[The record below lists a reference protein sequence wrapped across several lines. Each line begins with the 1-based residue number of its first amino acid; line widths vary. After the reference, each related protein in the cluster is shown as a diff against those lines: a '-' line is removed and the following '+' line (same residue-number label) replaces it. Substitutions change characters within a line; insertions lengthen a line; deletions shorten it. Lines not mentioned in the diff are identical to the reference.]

1 MTTLHNDGMR
11 RRVTVVGNE
20 QHNEDGTTGTP
31 RKTTASSHSSS
42 GISSPT
48 TDIISKKAGAVRNDD
63 TKPKRKLPYQ
73 HIDSSRT
80 MGAVFVF
87 LGLCVV
93 LFELHRTSNNYAYTP
108 SLLIKRF
115 SNILPHPKMVDTLG
129 DGPVPRSNGWHL
141 WGYHTF
147 KDKFN
152 CSAYLADKT
161 KPLPTMEYWQTM
173 LNAYNQVVDPTY
185 KFDDVVPPTQGY
197 RLNED
202 GPQPYYAKLSPGKG
216 RGVFASRDIK
226 KGEIVHN
233 GTKSDVVFPNAT
245 SWKRFMF
252 ALPRKMACDNAEWT
266 FIQRY
271 EEGGPMRIVSSLN
284 IAILMNEGDTLEQV
298 NVEPQNEDRNF
309 SEYATVLYA
318 TRDIKKDEEILMD
331 YDDYPTDLNAAG
343 LADLILSPESCR
355 SLETCSVSEFVH
367 MFKIMRRDIP
377 WFMPAVV
384 VYIVCSLAVM
394 YHL

>member
-1 MTTLHNDGMR
+1 MSIIGRRKIITAKTNGGSGSFSQEIAALNNDSPTSLGR
-11 RRVTVVGNE
+11 KHTSKQHREKILAAVAVVVFLVLCLIIIPVLLFQRGHGDKSSSSRE
-20 QHNEDGTTGTP
+20 V
-31 RKTTASSHSSS
+31 SSHLRRS
-42 GISSPT
+42 I
-48 TDIISKKAGAVRNDD
+48 
-63 TKPKRKLPYQ
+63 
-73 HIDSSRT
+73 
-80 MGAVFVF
+80 
-87 LGLCVV
+87 
-93 LFELHRTSNNYAYTP
+93 
-108 SLLIKRF
+108 
-115 SNILPHPKMVDTLG
+115 
-129 DGPVPRSNGWHL
+129 DGPVPQLWVWEP
-141 WGYHTF
+141 WGYYTF
-147 KDKFN
+147 MDSKLFN

-266 FIQRY
+266 FTQRY

-298 NVEPQNEDRNF
+298 NVEPQNEDGNF

-331 YDDYPTDLNAAG
+331 YDDYPTSFLAAG
-343 LADLILSPESCR
+343 LGS
-355 SLETCSVSEFVH
+355 
-367 MFKIMRRDIP
+367 
-377 WFMPAVV
+377 
-384 VYIVCSLAVM
+384 
-394 YHL
+394 